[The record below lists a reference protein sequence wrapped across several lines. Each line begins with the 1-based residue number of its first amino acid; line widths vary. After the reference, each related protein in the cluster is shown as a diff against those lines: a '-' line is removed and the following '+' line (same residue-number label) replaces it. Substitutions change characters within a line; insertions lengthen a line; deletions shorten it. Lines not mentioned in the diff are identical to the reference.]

1 MFYHKRINL
10 FLGQSVEKKTSNS
23 LTDHSTMQRK
33 LRPFLGVWQ
42 ATWKDDAAKC
52 KSTLDLLPEDLSL
65 SCFGEGKLTQR
76 SKRQGYCFFCV
87 CDAVFLVSFLPCQ
100 TPPPD
105 HVHESLPDHFRPCP
119 QNTWAPYYTAA
130 RDWLKPKGVS
140 ALTDRS
146 GVVYWLSVNELRQYV
161 CAIVAYVF
169 LLLFFRSRL
178 PASDH
183 NFLLFL
189 CRRHHCGVLSNPGF
203 SIW

>member
-1 MFYHKRINL
+1 
-10 FLGQSVEKKTSNS
+10 
-23 LTDHSTMQRK
+23 MQRK
-33 LRPFLGVWQ
+33 LRPFWGVWQ
-42 ATWKDDAAKC
+42 VTRKDAAAEC
-52 KSTLDLLPEDLSL
+52 KSTLDLLPEDPSL

-76 SKRQGYCFFCV
+76 SKWQGYRFC
-87 CDAVFLVSFLPCQ
+87 CCAMPFSWFLFC
-100 TPPPD
+100 
-105 HVHESLPDHFRPCP
+105 HVEHRQLTTCSAMARKLARPLQAFNC
-119 QNTWAPYYTAA
+119 QNTRAPHYTAA

-146 GVVYWLSVNELRQYV
+146 GIVYWLSVNELRQYV

-189 CRRHHCGVLSNPGF
+189 CRRHHCGVLSGH
-203 SIW
+203 WLQWY